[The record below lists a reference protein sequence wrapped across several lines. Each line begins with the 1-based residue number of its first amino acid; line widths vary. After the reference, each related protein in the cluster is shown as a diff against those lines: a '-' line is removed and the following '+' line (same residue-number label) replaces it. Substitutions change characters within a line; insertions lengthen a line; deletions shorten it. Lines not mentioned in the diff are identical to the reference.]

1 MPTSMLT
8 PATALLDPHHPW
20 QIVHE
25 GYTVLVTRPDGCLDG
40 IRREGLFDYDTRILS
55 RYRLTLGGRMPDWV
69 GGGSIGYDHW
79 SAQLVVARGGGV
91 AVGPALPQDTFEVAL
106 RRHLGCGMAERIVVR
121 NHSMVAA
128 DTELALELG
137 ADFADVQEVD
147 GARQQQGAVDVRWDA
162 ADKALT
168 FRYRVAHEDVTLER
182 GLRVRVYASDS
193 VPRCEGSTLRFHL
206 RLPAHG
212 YWRARL
218 TFASLVDGHWREPR
232 GTASDQVMR
241 DRDRTRKRWCRER
254 TRFVAS
260 HPLATAIL
268 ESAADTMLS
277 LRNWEYDSAPDAWL
291 PNAGVPIYTGIFG
304 RDTLTA
310 AWQGAL
316 LGPEMLRGTLAQ
328 LARYQATAQSD
339 WRDAEP
345 GKLPHE
351 VRRGPLSEL
360 GIIPQRAYYGEQ
372 TAPSMFVIALSEYWH
387 WTGDTEALV
396 RYRDT
401 ARRIFEW
408 AQRHGDR
415 DGDGLLEYDR
425 RSSKGLK
432 NQAWKDSDEAI
443 RYADG
448 TLVSNPIAT
457 VEEQAYHYVALQRM
471 AELLVILGE
480 EAEAERYLERAR
492 ALYRRVNEAFWLTD
506 ERFYA
511 MALDPAKRP
520 VSSIGSNAGH
530 ALAAGMI
537 PPERARAVADRLLA
551 PDMFT
556 GWGVRTL
563 SAWHPSYNPYAYH
576 LGTVWPVENATFAL
590 GLKRYG
596 LDEHVERL
604 ATAMFAAAAHFE
616 DYQLPELLGGH
627 RRVGVQPPTIYPGSN
642 SPQAW
647 SASAIIQLAQV
658 MLGLYP
664 FAPAR
669 ILALLRPRLP
679 PWLDTLELHGVRV
692 GDAVV
697 SLRFTRQSDG
707 SAAHEV
713 ISRHGGEVRV
723 ISAAPPSDLS
733 RARESIADRL
743 KEWGLRHAPGTTAR
757 ALRIALGLEGV

>member
-1 MPTSMLT
+1 MPTLT
-8 PATALLDPHHPW
+8 PAAALLDPHHPW
-20 QIVHE
+20 HIVHE
-25 GYTVLVTRPDGCLDG
+25 GYTVLVTRPDGSVDG
-40 IRREGLFDYDTRILS
+40 IRREGLFDFDTRILS
-55 RYRLTLGGRMPDWV
+55 RYHLTLDGRMPDWV
-69 GGGSIGYDHW
+69 GGGTIGYDQW
-79 SAQLVVARGGGV
+79 SAQLVVARDGGP
-91 AVGPALPQDTFEVAL
+91 AVGPALPQDTFEITL
-106 RRHLGCGMAERIVVR
+106 RRHLGCGMAERIIVR

-128 DTELALELG
+128 DTELAIELG

-147 GARQQQGAVDVRWDA
+147 GVRQQQGTVNVHWDDA
-162 ADKALT
+162 HTLLELL
-168 FRYRVAHEDVTLER
+168 YRVAQNGSTLER
-182 GLRVRVYASDS
+182 GLRVRVPAADS
-193 VPRCEGSTLRFHL
+193 PPRCEGTTLRFHL

-212 YWRARL
+212 SWSARL
-218 TFASLVDGHWREPR
+218 AFASLVDGHWREPR
-232 GTASDQVMR
+232 GTVNDRVMR
-241 DRDRTRKRWCRER
+241 ERDRMRKRWCRER
-254 TRFVAS
+254 TRFAATN
-260 HPLATAIL
+260 PLATAIL

-291 PNAGVPIYTGIFG
+291 PNAGVPTYTGIFG

-310 AWQGAL
+310 AWQAAL
-316 LGPEMLRGTLAQ
+316 LGPEMLRGTLEQ
-328 LARYQATAQSD
+328 LARHQATENSA
-339 WRDAEP
+339 WRDEEP

-360 GIIPQRAYYGEQ
+360 DIIPQRAYYGEQ
-372 TAPSMFVIALSEYWH
+372 TAPSMFVVALSEYWH

-401 ARRIFEW
+401 AHRIFEW
-408 AQRHGDR
+408 AEQHGDR

-425 RSSKGLK
+425 RSPKGLK

-457 VEEQAYHYVALQRM
+457 IEEQAYHYVALQRM
-471 AELLVILGE
+471 AEMLVALGE
-480 EAEAERYLERAR
+480 EAEAERYLDRAR
-492 ALYRRVNEAFWLTD
+492 ALHRRVNEAFWLSD
-506 ERFYA
+506 ESFYA

-520 VSSIGSNAGH
+520 VTSIGSNAGH
-530 ALAAGMI
+530 ALAAGMV

-551 PDMFT
+551 PDMFS

-563 SAWHPSYNPYAYH
+563 SARHPSYNPYAYH

-604 ATAMFAAAAHFE
+604 ATAVFAAAAHFE
-616 DYQLPELLGGH
+616 DYRLPELLSGQ
-627 RRVGVQPPTIYPGSN
+627 RRVGVEAPTIYPGSN

-647 SASAIIQLAQV
+647 SASAVVQLAQV

-669 ILALLRPRLP
+669 MLALVRPRLP
-679 PWLDTLELHGVRV
+679 TWLDALELHGVRV

-697 SLRFTRQSDG
+697 SLRFTRRGDG
-707 SAAHEV
+707 HAAHEV
-713 ISRHGGEVRV
+713 TSRHGDLRV
-723 ISAAPPSDLS
+723 ITAAPPHDLS
-733 RARESIADRL
+733 RERESAADRL

-757 ALRIALGLEGV
+757 ALRIALGLDEQ